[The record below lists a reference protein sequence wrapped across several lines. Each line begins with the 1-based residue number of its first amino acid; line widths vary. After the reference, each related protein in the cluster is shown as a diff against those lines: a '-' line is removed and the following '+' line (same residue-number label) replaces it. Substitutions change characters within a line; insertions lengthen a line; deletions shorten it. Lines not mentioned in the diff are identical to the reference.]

1 LSLEVLQI
9 HRASIVVTS
18 PTEQPHIVE
27 VGEEALVM
35 VRLENQG
42 NGQDTYRL
50 SHEVVLDENLTEDP
64 GVTVSF
70 SNDMVSLG
78 AGSLTNI
85 PVTVVLSPSTPAG
98 APVDIM
104 IHMTSMGDQSVRDSD
119 SFLFQARQDHRW
131 DISATRTMNITNS
144 TGNITEV
151 TVAADGATFPVAPGE
166 AIGISVLATN
176 EGNLMDGLELV
187 VSYSISRIGEDVSQ
201 NWSSSGDSVT
211 GIEVNQS
218 TPMTVQASVP
228 EDAWNG
234 SVMSVSVTAE
244 AQGVVMNSFNFSV
257 EVTHVSG
264 WGVIADQVNL
274 EIEPDGSSISLTVVQ
289 LGNSPTEA
297 WPTVWVKGRDWEVDF
312 PVSTAVIS
320 PGETAPMILNIT
332 PSNTAQHGRAVELW
346 IRLRDGDGSG
356 ATEIS
361 LPLSV
366 AEFHNFSLTGRGNWV
381 SSAEG
386 GHPLAELQNLGNS
399 PTTIT
404 LLVKS
409 LPNGWEV
416 SGQTEVVLGVGEVKG
431 LPLELIPSADWDG
444 SMQTISIEAV
454 DEEDNRHQVFL
465 DTEQYDYSWAS
476 SPIIVAMS
484 GDHAI
489 VRIHGTDESS
499 SVIDSASG
507 QQLDWHDSGGWS
519 LPAMSSGA
527 GSLNVGGSDL
537 TYYAHVTQPSLRAA
551 DCGIQGDLAA
561 VVAQC
566 SVLNGTDSFSFT
578 ILLVDDQGVM
588 LDSYPGSVSGGSGI
602 GPINLSAETWSP
614 EPGMRVLT
622 LRLLDGR
629 GVEVATADGV
639 FEVRRTDWNIGLVDL
654 ELDGEGAE
662 QKIRVL
668 TKRGDGVGAMLDQY
682 NADCMLSVV
691 SGDYSMTHR
700 VDLTGTFSPTLGID
714 RPGSA
719 EDGDEIVVTIGCA
732 FPWDVDSD
740 PSDDESRIIL
750 SGGQTDPSKYNDMG
764 TSLAAALL
772 VIGVSVALA
781 WMVRNY
787 REGKELM
794 EMAMAAAEEKMVEQK
809 VAREVI
815 EEEDVPPDEEEE
827 LQTPEPNP
835 ESPDED
841 DFEARLKRLMRD

>member
-1 LSLEVLQI
+1 
-9 HRASIVVTS
+9 
-18 PTEQPHIVE
+18 
-27 VGEEALVM
+27 
-35 VRLENQG
+35 
-42 NGQDTYRL
+42 
-50 SHEVVLDENLTEDP
+50 
-64 GVTVSF
+64 
-70 SNDMVSLG
+70 
-78 AGSLTNI
+78 
-85 PVTVVLSPSTPAG
+85 
-98 APVDIM
+98 
-104 IHMTSMGDQSVRDSD
+104 
-119 SFLFQARQDHRW
+119 
-131 DISATRTMNITNS
+131 
-144 TGNITEV
+144 
-151 TVAADGATFPVAPGE
+151 
-166 AIGISVLATN
+166 
-176 EGNLMDGLELV
+176 
-187 VSYSISRIGEDVSQ
+187 
-201 NWSSSGDSVT
+201 
-211 GIEVNQS
+211 
-218 TPMTVQASVP
+218 
-228 EDAWNG
+228 
-234 SVMSVSVTAE
+234 
-244 AQGVVMNSFNFSV
+244 
-257 EVTHVSG
+257 
-264 WGVIADQVNL
+264 
-274 EIEPDGSSISLTVVQ
+274 
-289 LGNSPTEA
+289 
-297 WPTVWVKGRDWEVDF
+297 
-312 PVSTAVIS
+312 
-320 PGETAPMILNIT
+320 
-332 PSNTAQHGRAVELW
+332 
-346 IRLRDGDGSG
+346 
-356 ATEIS
+356 
-361 LPLSV
+361 
-366 AEFHNFSLTGRGNWV
+366 
-381 SSAEG
+381 
-386 GHPLAELQNLGNS
+386 
-399 PTTIT
+399 
-404 LLVKS
+404 
-409 LPNGWEV
+409 
-416 SGQTEVVLGVGEVKG
+416 
-431 LPLELIPSADWDG
+431 
-444 SMQTISIEAV
+444 
-454 DEEDNRHQVFL
+454 
-465 DTEQYDYSWAS
+465 
-476 SPIIVAMS
+476 
-484 GDHAI
+484 
-489 VRIHGTDESS
+489 
-499 SVIDSASG
+499 
-507 QQLDWHDSGGWS
+507 
-519 LPAMSSGA
+519 MSSGA

-682 NADCMLSVV
+682 NADCILSVV